1 MPPCGT
7 GETDRL
13 TDTAHTQPRE
23 ALGTRKPSSVHVG
36 SKPQAPTLS
45 KFSQRPLKFLLR
57 AWLVRLRLLSLTTL
71 TDVNI

>member
-45 KFSQRPLKFLLR
+45 KFSQATRTKTKALKDYEKIFVALG
-57 AWLVRLRLLSLTTL
+57 
-71 TDVNI
+71 